1 MDPALPP
8 GGLQRIF
15 QQYDNIRSHG
25 TQDRQQ
31 AALAA
36 PDGPAPW
43 EPEED
48 SESKYNNPSEA
59 AAKDLRPTVEVPGT
73 PAPTDA
79 TGERPRGR
87 PKSWEEPSDP
97 SQLME
102 ERLRASHA
110 NKLLKDRISNKS
122 GGVSFAQDEVG
133 MGKAYGDKST
143 PGTYLDPSTHTLY
156 VKGTVDAQDWW
167 DDFTKVPA
175 WGDLRESRRYKDAER
190 AYDFF
195 TQRGEAIDRVVGHS
209 LGGSVALELQK
220 NKAIDFSRTF
230 GAPVLD
236 PNPMHRGTVERVRH
250 PLDPVSVLDRGAKW
264 GPLMAYPHTYTG
276 FTGFDEPAP
285 HLFDVGQK
293 SKREVKGLTG

>member
-1 MDPALPP
+1 MNTP
-8 GGLQRIF
+8 
-15 QQYDNIRSHG
+15 
-25 TQDRQQ
+25 TQS
-31 AALAA
+31 L
-36 PDGPAPW
+36 
-43 EPEED
+43 
-48 SESKYNNPSEA
+48 
-59 AAKDLRPTVEVPGT
+59 
-73 PAPTDA
+73 TD
-79 TGERPRGR
+79 TSGERPRGR

-167 DDFTKVPA
+167 DDFTKVPV

-264 GPLMAYPHTYTG
+264 GPMMAYPHTYTG
-276 FTGFDEPAP
+276 FKGFDEPAP
-285 HLFDVGQK
+285 YLFDVGHK